1 MGSKKL
7 QLGSQKFLI
16 NILLIISSLSM
27 IYSPSFAQESN
38 ASSPTTTTTPKVNEK
53 KKSKE
58 TNQAVAQGLSIA
70 ESMLLNQS
78 PWGIFLN
85 ATATRG
91 LDEFADTWSSVN
103 ELSLSYRIDSKS
115 ALGLSLGYETVL
127 YEKDGAPFNNV
138 DRDPGRF
145 GVTDLEVSY
154 TRPQIWSDKYNRL
167 VWTSTLSL
175 PASRASQRN
184 SLIADVSTSLALRY
198 RHNAKILITPSIGAY
213 ARQFRF
219 DTSNAMGTQANSP
232 VGITS
237 GLSAAYTFNSIF
249 IGTIFYGQT
258 QRYDYFDDWRTI
270 QTAVAQ
276 LNANVTATLN
286 LSAGYRWRDRVIT
299 NEPLFD
305 DDRSIYYIG
314 VGYVF

>member
-1 MGSKKL
+1 MSSELK
-7 QLGSQKFLI
+7 KFLI
-16 NILLIISSLSM
+16 HMLWSISSLMM
-27 IYSPSFAQESN
+27 ISWPSFAQQGNTSSTS
-38 ASSPTTTTTPKVNEK
+38 ASVTNSD
-53 KKSKE
+53 KKSANNKSKN

-78 PWGIFLN
+78 PWGIFFN

-91 LDEFADTWSSVN
+91 LDEYADTWSSVN

-127 YEKDGAPFNNV
+127 YEKSGALADNV

-145 GVTDLEVSY
+145 GVTDLEISY

-167 VWTSTLSL
+167 VWTSSLSF
-175 PASRASQRN
+175 PSSRASQRN
-184 SLIADVSTSLALRY
+184 SLVADISTNLALRY
-198 RHNAKILITPSIGAY
+198 RHNPKILITPSVGAY

-232 VGITS
+232 VGITT
-237 GLSAAYTFNSIF
+237 GLSAAYTFNRIF

-258 QRYDYFDDWRTI
+258 QRYDYFDDWRSI

-276 LNANVTATLN
+276 LNANVTMTLN
-286 LSAGYRWRDRVIT
+286 LSAGYRWRDRVVT